1 MWSLD
6 TNIVINL
13 LFLWHHMGNFV
24 LDSCMMYLEPCQRL
38 KMKRFAKI
46 VAKHF
51 IFDVL
56 QGCEYYL
63 WVHSASFGEMVI
75 TNHLVFSSSHS
86 YITISFRKGKR
97 EVIWLSINSFS
108 IWKCETEACLNSDIF
123 WKWLTIS
130 FFPCLKYSTWK
141 LLWIYK
147 NSGLEIAVKNVLPT
161 SLSKISRLEVFWKKM
176 FLRNTCVWVSF
187 IKVVGPA
194 TLLKS
199 RLFNVF
205 SS

>member
-1 MWSLD
+1 ML
-6 TNIVINL
+6 
-13 LFLWHHMGNFV
+13 
-24 LDSCMMYLEPCQRL
+24 
-38 KMKRFAKI
+38 
-46 VAKHF
+46 
-51 IFDVL
+51 
-56 QGCEYYL
+56 
-63 WVHSASFGEMVI
+63 I
-75 TNHLVFSSSHS
+75 TSHLVFSSSHS
-86 YITISFRKGKR
+86 YITISFRNGTR

-130 FFPCLKYSTWK
+130 FFPCLKYSAWK

-161 SLSKISRLEVFWKKM
+161 SLSSISRLEVFWKNI
-176 FLRNTCVWVSF
+176 FLRSTCVGVSF

-194 TLLKS
+194 TLLKR

-205 SS
+205 SSESCEIFKNTILLGIASPQQKTRFYPKYKVFLLI